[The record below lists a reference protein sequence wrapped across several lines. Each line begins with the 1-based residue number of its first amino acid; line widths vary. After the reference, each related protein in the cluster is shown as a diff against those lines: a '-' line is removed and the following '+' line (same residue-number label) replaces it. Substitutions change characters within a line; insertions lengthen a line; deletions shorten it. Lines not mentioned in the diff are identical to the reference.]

1 MDVPLEIRRLRR
13 ALRELV
19 ALSPIPAAG
28 AGREPPAL
36 VAGLADVLV
45 GGLHLDFAYVCLRDP
60 DGSPA
65 VEATRGEAWHGF
77 PEWLQRRRTR
87 EAPLSRP
94 EIVDDVGNGD
104 RSFRGVVIP
113 VGVNG
118 ERGLVAAACD
128 RADFP
133 DETDQLLLLVAG
145 NHAATAFQTARLV
158 EAHRR
163 AEEALSRA
171 RDELERRVA
180 ERTVELSRT
189 TTEALAT
196 QRRFRDLVNSVGGI
210 VWEADAETFTFSFV
224 SEQAERIL
232 GYPTEQWLREPTFWR
247 DHVHP
252 DDRDSAVRLRQQAGA
267 ERRGYDSEYR
277 MLATDGRV
285 VWLRDQVALV
295 VEGDR
300 SARLRGVMVDI
311 TERKRADEER
321 QAHRWVMESLDRVNR
336 SIQGTNDLEQMMS
349 DVLEATLEIFGC
361 DRASLVYPCDPDAAW
376 YGVRMHRTRPEFP
389 SIFSVGEQVPMAP
402 DTAEVFRA
410 VRAADGPIQFGP
422 HSAYSLPRRLAQRL
436 GIQSVIAIALY
447 PKGDQPYVFGLY
459 QSSYPRAWT
468 SQEQFL
474 FEGIGR
480 RLEDALTSLSIFH
493 RLRESEKRY
502 RHIFEST
509 GVSIWEED
517 FSRVK
522 AAVEELR
529 AGGVRDFGAYFAA
542 HPQFIRDA
550 VKMVKIVDVNSA
562 SLKLFGAESKEQ
574 LLTSLDQVFVAETNQ
589 VFVDE
594 LVAIAEGRTS
604 FEAETELQTLQGE
617 RRTVLFTITFPASA
631 DRFSAVL
638 VTVMDITERKQ
649 AEYLTRQVFEGSPDA
664 VAVIG
669 RDYRYRRVNPVYERN
684 WGIRAEQIVGMHVV
698 ELRGGE
704 MFEQALR
711 ANLDRCFAGE
721 QVAYGE
727 WLTNAVGR
735 VYHVRTYTPLRSTS
749 NEVNAALV
757 ISRDLTEHMLAVEAL
772 QKVQAELAHVTRVTT
787 LGELAASVAHEVNQP
802 LAAIVADANASLNWL
817 AAAPPALE
825 RVREALD
832 AIVRDGHRAAE
843 VIQGIRQLARK
854 SAPRKDAVDLGDV
867 VRDVVSLVRAEL
879 RHQEISLVLNLVPE
893 LPLVLGDRIQLQ
905 QVLLNLVMNAVEAMG
920 AVTGRPRRLVIRS
933 EPHDGDHVG
942 VTVQDTGS
950 GIATNHLDHVFSA
963 FFTTKPGGMGM
974 GLSISRSIVEAHGGR
989 LGATPNEPHGAIFYF
1004 SLPMKPGRDTLRENA
1019 GPRA

>member
-1 MDVPLEIRRLRR
+1 MDPQLEIRRLRR
-13 ALRELV
+13 TLRDLV
-19 ALSPIPAAG
+19 ALSTIPAAWV
-28 AGREPPAL
+28 GREPPAV
-36 VAGLADVLV
+36 VAGLADALV
-45 GGLHLDFAYVCLRDP
+45 GGFHLDFAYVRLCDP
-60 DGSPA
+60 GGGPA
-65 VEATRGEAWHGF
+65 VEATRGEAWQGF
-77 PEWLQRRRTR
+77 PEWLQRRLTG
-87 EAPLSRP
+87 EALLSRP
-94 EIVDDVGNGD
+94 EVVTVVGDGD

-118 ERGLVAAACD
+118 ERGLVAAACA
-128 RADFP
+128 RAEFP
-133 DETDQLLLLVAG
+133 DETDQLLLSVAA
-145 NHAATAFQTARLV
+145 NHAAAAFQTARLI
-158 EAHRR
+158 EAHSR
-163 AEEALSRA
+163 AEEALSRG

-196 QRRFRDLVNSVGGI
+196 QQRFRDLVNSVGGI
-210 VWEADAETFTFSFV
+210 VWEADAETFAFSFV

-232 GYPTEQWLREPTFWR
+232 GYPTAQWLREPTFWR

-252 DDRDSAVRLRQQAGA
+252 DDRDSAVRLCQQARA

-277 MLATDGRV
+277 MLAADGRV
-285 VWLRDQVALV
+285 VWLRDLVALV
-295 VEGDR
+295 VEGGR
-300 SARLRGVMVDI
+300 PARLRGVMVDI

-336 SIQGTNDLEQMMS
+336 AIQSTNDLEQMMS
-349 DVLEATLEIFGC
+349 DVLEATLEVFDC

-389 SIFSVGEQVPMAP
+389 SIFSVGERVPMAP
-402 DTAEVFRA
+402 DTADVFRD
-410 VRAADGPIQFGP
+410 VRAAGGPIQFGP
-422 HSAYSLPRRLAQRL
+422 RSQHPLPGRLTQRL

-447 PKGDQPYVFGLY
+447 PKGDQPYGFGLY
-459 QSSYPRAWT
+459 QCSYPRVWT

-529 AGGVRDFGAYFAA
+529 AGGVRDFGAYIDA
-542 HPQFIRDA
+542 HPQFVCDA
-550 VKMVKIVDVNSA
+550 VRMVRIVDVNIA

-574 LLTSLDQVFVAETNQ
+574 LLTSLDQVFVAETNR

-594 LVAIAEGRTS
+594 LVAIAEGRTY

-617 RRTVLFTITFPASA
+617 RLTVLFTITFPASG
-631 DRFSAVL
+631 DRFASVL
-638 VTVMDITERKQ
+638 VTVIDITERKQ
-649 AEYLTRQVFEGSPDA
+649 AEYLTREVFEGSPDA

-669 RDYRYRRVNPVYERN
+669 RDYRYQRVNPVYERN
-684 WGIRAEQIVGMHVV
+684 WGMPAERIVGMHVV
-698 ELRGGE
+698 ELRGSE

-711 ANLDRCFAGE
+711 TNLDRCFAGE
-721 QVAYGE
+721 QVTYGE

-735 VYHVRTYTPLRSTS
+735 VYHVRTYTPLRRTA
-749 NEVNAALV
+749 NAANAALV

-787 LGELAASVAHEVNQP
+787 LGELAASIAHEVNQP
-802 LAAIVADANASLNWL
+802 LAAIVADGNASLNWL
-817 AAAPPALE
+817 AAAPPELDS
-825 RVREALD
+825 VREALD

-843 VIQGIRQLARK
+843 VIQRVRQLAKK
-854 SAPRKDAVDLGDV
+854 SAPRKDAVDLSDV
-867 VRDVVSLVRAEL
+867 VRDVVPLVRAEL
-879 RHQEISLVLNLVPE
+879 RQQEISLVLDLAPK

-920 AVTGRPRRLVIRS
+920 SVTGRPRRLVIRS

-950 GIATNHLDHVFSA
+950 GIAANHLDHLFSA
-963 FFTTKPGGMGM
+963 FFTTKPSGMGM
-974 GLSISRSIVEAHGGR
+974 GLSISRSIVDAHGGR
-989 LGATPNEPHGAIFYF
+989 LWATPNEPHGAIFCF
-1004 SLPMKPGRDTLRENA
+1004 SLPMKPSRDTVGDGA